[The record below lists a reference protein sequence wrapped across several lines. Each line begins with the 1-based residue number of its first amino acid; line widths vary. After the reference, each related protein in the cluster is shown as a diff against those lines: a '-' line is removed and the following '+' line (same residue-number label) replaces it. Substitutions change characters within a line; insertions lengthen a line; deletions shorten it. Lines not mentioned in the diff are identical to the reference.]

1 MEHQSRFTF
10 AAAVLAA
17 SLGSAAAFAVPAST
31 FSGAVNGSPDLSV
44 VATDSAAA
52 DSATILESV
61 LKVPGSKKDLL
72 LGVSLQSSLLTDTHA
87 KGKNGSADSQ
97 TACATVD
104 ITVLVDGQA
113 AAPGPVRFSHR
124 CQTLNTV
131 LGGVI
136 ESCTD
141 ENLDGIIDVSDE
153 CTVSDEEIQLILD
166 TTSANH
172 FNFIAP
178 DVGPGDHSVEVVANV
193 SAEGTDTASG
203 EVVLNLGSLS
213 VEVVRSA
220 NTDTGISIED

>member
-44 VATDSAAA
+44 VATDSA
-52 DSATILESV
+52 SATILESE

-72 LGVSLQSSLLTDTHA
+72 LGVSLQSSLLTDTKA
-87 KGKNGSADSQ
+87 KGKNGAEDSQ

-104 ITVLVDGQA
+104 ITVLVDGEA

-136 ESCTD
+136 DSCTD
-141 ENLDGIIDVSDE
+141 TDGDGTIDVSEE

-178 DVGPGDHSVEVVANV
+178 DVGPGDHTVEVVADV
-193 SAEGTDTASG
+193 SAEGTDTATG

-220 NTDTGISIED
+220 NTDTGINIED